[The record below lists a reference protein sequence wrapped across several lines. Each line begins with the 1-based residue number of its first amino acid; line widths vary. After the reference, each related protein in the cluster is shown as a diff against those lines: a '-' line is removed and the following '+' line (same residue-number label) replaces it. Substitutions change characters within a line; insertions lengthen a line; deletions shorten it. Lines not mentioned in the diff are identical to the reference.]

1 MHNLY
6 KSSYHKLQKI
16 TTHSHMS
23 PVTVE
28 RGVMWVCYPCDIFI
42 SVMVSPLLC
51 FQNSKVRISALEKYR
66 KAMAFDLK
74 GWFLSLANVRPEIN
88 GLMPFTYDLSKNPWK
103 GLFRVVFTWVMFR
116 WTRSMKH
123 KLCYTMYKI
132 VKVP

>member
-1 MHNLY
+1 MLSMWY
-6 KSSYHKLQKI
+6 IYISKGI
-16 TTHSHMS
+16 MS

-42 SVMVSPLLC
+42 SVTVSPLLC

-103 GLFRVVFTWVMFR
+103 GLLRVVLTWVKFR